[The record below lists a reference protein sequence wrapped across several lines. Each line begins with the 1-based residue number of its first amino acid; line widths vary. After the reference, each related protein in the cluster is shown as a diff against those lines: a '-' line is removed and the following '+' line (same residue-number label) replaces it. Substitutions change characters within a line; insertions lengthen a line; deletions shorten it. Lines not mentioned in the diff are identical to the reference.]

1 LAETLNGGLDPF
13 TSVGKVAQGGD
24 AQARAG
30 TARKELEPM
39 MRAESG
45 LGQNIAKEETRLKRE
60 RAKAE
65 TLAEETFAK
74 GKRESYD
81 KYQAGLEQRPT
92 FNPTE
97 FNAPAAAELAGLT
110 AVIGAIAGAG
120 SARAALKSMAGF
132 TKGHKEGRADLYD
145 REIKQYEKDIQAWK
159 DNVGMAKEKL
169 TQVIDLLS
177 TDKNAALVKA
187 KELEPMLQEGLVLAK
202 VRKGDYKGAMD
213 VLNNAIKSGD
223 QLDIALSKASGK
235 SSGLKPGVD
244 LVNKHL
250 MKMRLSGYANQ
261 MQEALKDPEFAKK
274 VDQYRALAFAQE
286 QTPIADQ
293 LLQKNIPED
302 IRSFLILAKRFR
314 NEVYRTESGLAVTA
328 YEALRQY
335 GAVPQPGDSARAL
348 VTKLQTLERGMKDDL
363 ANEQRVF
370 PDLMIAGQRS
380 GLIPVTPQTPA
391 QRDGAAAAPNV
402 DRANLPT
409 PQTQEEFDRLAPGSE
424 YIDPDDN
431 QIYRKPKARQ

>member
-1 LAETLNGGLDPF
+1 MALAETLNGGLDPF

-30 TARKELEPM
+30 IARKELEPM

-45 LGQNIAKEETRLKRE
+45 VSQDIAKEETRLKRE
-60 RAKAE
+60 RAQAE
-65 TLAEETFAK
+65 TLAEEGFAK
-74 GKRESYD
+74 EKRGAYEQ
-81 KYQAGLEQRPT
+81 YQAGLEQRPT

-120 SARAALKSMAGF
+120 RARAALKSMEGF

-145 REIKQYEKDIQAWK
+145 REIKQYEKDVQAWK
-159 DNVGMAKEKL
+159 DNVGMAKDKL

-177 TDKNAALVKA
+177 TDKTAALVKA
-187 KELEPMLQEGLVLAK
+187 KELDPLLQEGLALAK

-213 VLNNAIKSGD
+213 VLNNALKAGD
-223 QLDIALSKASGK
+223 QLDIALSKAAGK

-261 MQEALKDPEFAKK
+261 MQESLKDPEFAKK

-314 NEVYRTESGLAVTA
+314 NEVYKTESGMNVTS
-328 YEALRQY
+328 YEQLRQY

-348 VTKLQTLERGMKDDL
+348 VTKLQTLEKGMRDDL
-363 ANEQRVF
+363 SNEQRVF
-370 PDLMIAGQRS
+370 PDLLIASQRA
-380 GLIPVTPQTPA
+380 GLVPVTGATVASVRAPETVKTGEVVDGYKFKGGDPSDQNNWEKVA
-391 QRDGAAAAPNV
+391 Q
-402 DRANLPT
+402 
-409 PQTQEEFDRLAPGSE
+409 
-424 YIDPDDN
+424 
-431 QIYRKPKARQ
+431 

>member
-1 LAETLNGGLDPF
+1 MALAETLNGGLDPF

-24 AQARAG
+24 AQTRAG
-30 TARKELEPM
+30 IARKELEPM

-45 LGQNIAKEETRLKRE
+45 VSQDIAKEETRLKRE
-60 RAKAE
+60 RAQAE
-65 TLAEETFAK
+65 TLAEEGFAK
-74 GKRESYD
+74 EKRGAYEQ
-81 KYQAGLEQRPT
+81 YQAGLEQRPT

-120 SARAALKSMAGF
+120 RARAALKSMEGF

-145 REIKQYEKDIQAWK
+145 REIKQYEKDVQAWK
-159 DNVGMAKEKL
+159 DNVGMAKDKL

-177 TDKNAALVKA
+177 TDKTAALVKA
-187 KELEPMLQEGLVLAK
+187 KELDPLLQEGLALAK

-213 VLNNAIKSGD
+213 VLNNALKAGD
-223 QLDIALSKASGK
+223 QLDIALSKAAGK

-314 NEVYRTESGLAVTA
+314 NEVYKTESGMNVTS
-328 YEALRQY
+328 YEQLRQY

-348 VTKLQTLERGMKDDL
+348 VTKLQTLEKGMRDDL
-363 ANEQRVF
+363 SNEQRVF
-370 PDLMIAGQRS
+370 PDLLIASQRA
-380 GLIPVTPQTPA
+380 GLVPVTGATVASVRAPETVKTGEVVDGYKFKGGDPSDQNNWEKVA
-391 QRDGAAAAPNV
+391 Q
-402 DRANLPT
+402 
-409 PQTQEEFDRLAPGSE
+409 
-424 YIDPDDN
+424 
-431 QIYRKPKARQ
+431 

>member
-1 LAETLNGGLDPF
+1 MALAETLNGGLDPF

-30 TARKELEPM
+30 IARKELEPM

-45 LGQNIAKEETRLKRE
+45 LGKDIAKEETRLKRE
-60 RAKAE
+60 RAQAE
-65 TLAEETFAK
+65 TLAEEGFAK
-74 GKRESYD
+74 KKRGAYEQ
-81 KYQAGLEQRPT
+81 YQAGLEQRPT

-120 SARAALKSMAGF
+120 RARAALKSMEGF

-145 REIKQYEKDIQAWK
+145 REIKQYEKDVQAWK
-159 DNVGMAKEKL
+159 DNVGMAKDKL

-177 TDKNAALVKA
+177 TDKTAALVKA
-187 KELEPMLQEGLVLAK
+187 KELDPLLQEGLALAK

-213 VLNNAIKSGD
+213 VLNNALKAGD
-223 QLDIALSKASGK
+223 QLDIALSKAAGK

-261 MQEALKDPEFAKK
+261 MQESLKDPEFAKK

-314 NEVYRTESGLAVTA
+314 NEVYKTESGMNVTS
-328 YEALRQY
+328 YEQLRQY

-348 VTKLQTLERGMKDDL
+348 VTKLQTLEKGMRDDL
-363 ANEQRVF
+363 SNEQRVF
-370 PDLMIAGQRS
+370 PDLLIASQRA
-380 GLIPVTPQTPA
+380 GLVPVTGATVASVRAPETVKTGEVVDGYKFKGGDPSDQNNWEKVA
-391 QRDGAAAAPNV
+391 Q
-402 DRANLPT
+402 
-409 PQTQEEFDRLAPGSE
+409 
-424 YIDPDDN
+424 
-431 QIYRKPKARQ
+431 

>member
-1 LAETLNGGLDPF
+1 MALAETLNGGLDPF

-24 AQARAG
+24 AQTRAG
-30 TARKELEPM
+30 IARKELEPM

-45 LGQNIAKEETRLKRE
+45 VSQDIAKEETRLKRE
-60 RAKAE
+60 RAQAE
-65 TLAEETFAK
+65 TLAEEGFAK
-74 GKRESYD
+74 EKRGAYEQ
-81 KYQAGLEQRPT
+81 YQAGLEQRPT

-97 FNAPAAAELAGLT
+97 FNAPAAAQLAGLT
-110 AVIGAIAGAG
+110 AVIGAIAGKG
-120 SARAALKSMAGF
+120 RARAALKSMEGF

-145 REIKQYEKDIQAWK
+145 REIKQYEKDVQAWK
-159 DNVGMAKEKL
+159 DNVGMAKDKL

-177 TDKNAALVKA
+177 TDKTAALVKA
-187 KELEPMLQEGLVLAK
+187 KELDPLLQEGLALAK

-213 VLNNAIKSGD
+213 VLNNALKAGD
-223 QLDIALSKASGK
+223 QLDIALSKAAGK

-314 NEVYRTESGLAVTA
+314 NEVYKTESGMNVTS
-328 YEALRQY
+328 YEQLRQY

-348 VTKLQTLERGMKDDL
+348 VTKLQTLEKGMRDDL
-363 ANEQRVF
+363 SNEQRVF
-370 PDLMIAGQRS
+370 PDLLIASQRA
-380 GLIPVTPQTPA
+380 GLVPVTGATVASVRAPETVKTGEVVDGYKFKGGDPSDQNNWEKVA
-391 QRDGAAAAPNV
+391 Q
-402 DRANLPT
+402 
-409 PQTQEEFDRLAPGSE
+409 
-424 YIDPDDN
+424 
-431 QIYRKPKARQ
+431 

>member
-1 LAETLNGGLDPF
+1 MALAETLNGGLDPF

-30 TARKELEPM
+30 IARKELEPM

-45 LGQNIAKEETRLKRE
+45 VSQDIAKEETRLKRE
-60 RAKAE
+60 RAQAE
-65 TLAEETFAK
+65 TLAEEGFAK
-74 GKRESYD
+74 EKRGAYEQ
-81 KYQAGLEQRPT
+81 YQAGLEQRPT

-120 SARAALKSMAGF
+120 RARAALKSMEGF

-145 REIKQYEKDIQAWK
+145 REIKQYEKDVQAWK
-159 DNVGMAKEKL
+159 DNVGMAKDKL

-177 TDKNAALVKA
+177 TDKTAALVKA
-187 KELEPMLQEGLVLAK
+187 KELDPLLQEGLALAK

-213 VLNNAIKSGD
+213 VLNNALKAGD
-223 QLDIALSKASGK
+223 QLDIALSKAAGK

-314 NEVYRTESGLAVTA
+314 NEVYKTESGMNVTS
-328 YEALRQY
+328 YEQLRQY

-348 VTKLQTLERGMKDDL
+348 VTKLQTLEKGMRDDL
-363 ANEQRVF
+363 SNEQRVF
-370 PDLMIAGQRS
+370 PDLLIASQRA
-380 GLIPVTPQTPA
+380 GLVPVTGATVASVRAPETVKTGEVVDGYKFKGGDPSDQNNWEKVA
-391 QRDGAAAAPNV
+391 Q
-402 DRANLPT
+402 
-409 PQTQEEFDRLAPGSE
+409 
-424 YIDPDDN
+424 
-431 QIYRKPKARQ
+431 

>member
-1 LAETLNGGLDPF
+1 MALAETLNGGLDPF

-30 TARKELEPM
+30 IARKELEPM

-45 LGQNIAKEETRLKRE
+45 VSQDIAKEETRLKRE
-60 RAKAE
+60 RAQAE
-65 TLAEETFAK
+65 TLAEEGFAK
-74 GKRESYD
+74 EKRGAYEQ
-81 KYQAGLEQRPT
+81 YQAGLEQRPT

-97 FNAPAAAELAGLT
+97 FNAPAAAQLAGLT
-110 AVIGAIAGAG
+110 AVIGAIAGKG
-120 SARAALKSMAGF
+120 RARAALKSMEGF

-145 REIKQYEKDIQAWK
+145 REIKQYEKDVQAWK
-159 DNVGMAKEKL
+159 DNVGMAKDKL

-177 TDKNAALVKA
+177 TDKTAALVKA
-187 KELEPMLQEGLVLAK
+187 KELDPLLQEGLALAK

-213 VLNNAIKSGD
+213 VLNNALKAGD
-223 QLDIALSKASGK
+223 QLDIALSKAAGK

-314 NEVYRTESGLAVTA
+314 NEVYKTESGMNVTS
-328 YEALRQY
+328 YEQLRQY

-348 VTKLQTLERGMKDDL
+348 VTKLQTLEKGMRDDL
-363 ANEQRVF
+363 SNEQRVF
-370 PDLMIAGQRS
+370 PDLLIASQRA
-380 GLIPVTPQTPA
+380 GLVPVTGATVASVRAPETVKTGEVVDGYKFKGGDPSDQNNWEKVA
-391 QRDGAAAAPNV
+391 Q
-402 DRANLPT
+402 
-409 PQTQEEFDRLAPGSE
+409 
-424 YIDPDDN
+424 
-431 QIYRKPKARQ
+431 

>member
-1 LAETLNGGLDPF
+1 MALAETLNGGLDPF
-13 TSVGKVAQGGD
+13 TSVGKVAKGGD
-24 AQARAG
+24 AQTRAG
-30 TARKELEPM
+30 IARKELEPM

-45 LGQNIAKEETRLKRE
+45 VSQDIAKEETRLKRE
-60 RAKAE
+60 RAQAE
-65 TLAEETFAK
+65 TLAEEGFAK
-74 GKRESYD
+74 EKRGAYEQ
-81 KYQAGLEQRPT
+81 YQAGLEQRPT

-120 SARAALKSMAGF
+120 RARAALKSMEGF

-145 REIKQYEKDIQAWK
+145 REIKQYEKDVQAWK
-159 DNVGMAKEKL
+159 DNVGMAKDKL

-177 TDKNAALVKA
+177 TDKIAALVKA
-187 KELEPMLQEGLVLAK
+187 KELDPLLQEGLALAK

-213 VLNNAIKSGD
+213 VLNNALKAGD
-223 QLDIALSKASGK
+223 QLDIALSKAAGK

-261 MQEALKDPEFAKK
+261 MQESLKDPEFAKK

-314 NEVYRTESGLAVTA
+314 NEVYKTESGMNVTS
-328 YEALRQY
+328 YEQLRQY

-348 VTKLQTLERGMKDDL
+348 VTKLQTLEKGMRDDL
-363 ANEQRVF
+363 SNEQRVF
-370 PDLMIAGQRS
+370 PDLLIASQRA
-380 GLIPVTPQTPA
+380 GLVPVTGATVASVRAPETVKTGEVVDGYKFKGGDPSDQNNWEKVA
-391 QRDGAAAAPNV
+391 Q
-402 DRANLPT
+402 
-409 PQTQEEFDRLAPGSE
+409 
-424 YIDPDDN
+424 
-431 QIYRKPKARQ
+431 

>member
-1 LAETLNGGLDPF
+1 MALAETLNGGLDPF
-13 TSVGKVAQGGD
+13 TSVGKVAKGGD
-24 AQARAG
+24 AQTRAG
-30 TARKELEPM
+30 IARKELEPM

-45 LGQNIAKEETRLKRE
+45 VSQDIAKEETRLKRE
-60 RAKAE
+60 RAQAE
-65 TLAEETFAK
+65 TLAEEGFAK
-74 GKRESYD
+74 EKRGAYEQ
-81 KYQAGLEQRPT
+81 YQAGLEQRPT

-120 SARAALKSMAGF
+120 RARAALKSMEGF

-145 REIKQYEKDIQAWK
+145 REIKQYEKDVQAWK
-159 DNVGMAKEKL
+159 DNVGMAKDKL

-177 TDKNAALVKA
+177 TDKTAALVKA
-187 KELEPMLQEGLVLAK
+187 KELDPLLQEGLALAK

-213 VLNNAIKSGD
+213 VLNNALKAGD
-223 QLDIALSKASGK
+223 QLDIALSKAAGK

-261 MQEALKDPEFAKK
+261 MQESLKDPEFAKK

-314 NEVYRTESGLAVTA
+314 NEVYKTESGMNVTS
-328 YEALRQY
+328 YEQLRQY

-348 VTKLQTLERGMKDDL
+348 VTKLQTLEKGMRDDL
-363 ANEQRVF
+363 SNEQRVF
-370 PDLMIAGQRS
+370 PDLLIASQRA
-380 GLIPVTPQTPA
+380 GLVPVTGATVASVRAPETVKTGEVVDGYKFKGGDPSDQNNWEKVA
-391 QRDGAAAAPNV
+391 Q
-402 DRANLPT
+402 
-409 PQTQEEFDRLAPGSE
+409 
-424 YIDPDDN
+424 
-431 QIYRKPKARQ
+431 

>member
-1 LAETLNGGLDPF
+1 MALAETLNGGLDPF

-24 AQARAG
+24 AQARAK

-39 MRAESG
+39 MRAESV
-45 LGQNIAKEETRLKRE
+45 LGQDIAKEETRLKRE
-60 RAKAE
+60 RAQAE
-65 TLAEETFAK
+65 TLAEETFAT

-177 TDKNAALVKA
+177 TDKTAALVKA

-261 MQEALKDPEFAKK
+261 MQESLKDPEFAKK

-302 IRSFLILAKRFR
+302 VRSFLILAKRFR
-314 NEVYRTESGLAVTA
+314 NEVYKSESGMNVTS
-328 YEALRQY
+328 YEQLRQY

-348 VTKLQTLERGMKDDL
+348 VTKLQTLEKGMRDDL
-363 ANEQRVF
+363 SNEQRVF
-370 PDLMIAGQRS
+370 PDLLIASQRA
-380 GLIPVTPQTPA
+380 GLVPVTGATVASVRAPETIKTGEVVDGYKFKGGDPSDQNNWEKVA
-391 QRDGAAAAPNV
+391 Q
-402 DRANLPT
+402 
-409 PQTQEEFDRLAPGSE
+409 
-424 YIDPDDN
+424 
-431 QIYRKPKARQ
+431 

>member
-1 LAETLNGGLDPF
+1 MALAETLNEGFDPF
-13 TSVGKVAQGGD
+13 SSVGKVAKGGD

-30 TARKELEPM
+30 IARKELEPV

-45 LGQNIAKEETRLKRE
+45 LSQDIAREETRLKKE
-60 RAKAE
+60 RAQTE
-65 TLAEETFAK
+65 TLAEEGFAK
-74 GKRESYD
+74 EKRKAYEQ
-81 KYQAGLEQRPT
+81 YQAGLEQRPT

-97 FNAPAAAELAGLT
+97 FNAPAAAQLAGLT

-120 SARAALKSMAGF
+120 RARAALKSMEGF
-132 TKGHKEGRADLYD
+132 TRGHKEGRADLYD
-145 REIKQYEKDIQAWK
+145 REIKQYEKDVQAWK
-159 DNVGMAKEKL
+159 DNVGMAKDKL

-177 TDKNAALVKA
+177 TDKTAALVKA
-187 KELEPMLQEGLVLAK
+187 KELDPLLQEGLALAK

-213 VLNNAIKSGD
+213 VLNNALKAGD
-223 QLDIALSKASGK
+223 QLDIALSKAAGK

-261 MQEALKDPEFAKK
+261 MQEKLKDPEFAKK

-286 QTPIADQ
+286 QSPIADQ

-314 NEVYRTESGLAVTA
+314 NEVYKTESGLAVTA
-328 YEALRQY
+328 YEQLRQY

-348 VTKLQTLERGMKDDL
+348 VTKLQTLEKGMKDDL
-363 ANEQRVF
+363 VNEQRVF
-370 PDLMIAGQRS
+370 PDLLIASQRA
-380 GLIPVTPQTPA
+380 GLVPVTGATVASVRAPEAVKTGEIVDGYKFKGGDPSDQNNWEKVA
-391 QRDGAAAAPNV
+391 Q
-402 DRANLPT
+402 
-409 PQTQEEFDRLAPGSE
+409 
-424 YIDPDDN
+424 
-431 QIYRKPKARQ
+431 

>member
-1 LAETLNGGLDPF
+1 MALAETLNGGLDPF

-30 TARKELEPM
+30 IARKELEPM

-45 LGQNIAKEETRLKRE
+45 VSQDIAKEETRLKRE
-60 RAKAE
+60 RAQAE
-65 TLAEETFAK
+65 TLAEEGFAK
-74 GKRESYD
+74 EKRGAYEQ
-81 KYQAGLEQRPT
+81 YQAGLEQRPT

-120 SARAALKSMAGF
+120 RARAALKSMEGF

-145 REIKQYEKDIQAWK
+145 REIKQYEKDVQAWK
-159 DNVGMAKEKL
+159 DNVGMAKDKL

-177 TDKNAALVKA
+177 TDKTAALVKA
-187 KELEPMLQEGLVLAK
+187 KELDPLLQEVLALAK

-213 VLNNAIKSGD
+213 VLNNALKAGD
-223 QLDIALSKASGK
+223 QLDIALSKAAGK

-314 NEVYRTESGLAVTA
+314 NEVYKTESGMNVTS
-328 YEALRQY
+328 YEQLRQY

-348 VTKLQTLERGMKDDL
+348 VTKLQTLEKGMRDDL
-363 ANEQRVF
+363 SNEQRVF
-370 PDLMIAGQRS
+370 PDLLIASQRA
-380 GLIPVTPQTPA
+380 GLVPVTGATVASVRAPETVKTGEVVDGYKFKGGDPSDQNNWEKVA
-391 QRDGAAAAPNV
+391 Q
-402 DRANLPT
+402 
-409 PQTQEEFDRLAPGSE
+409 
-424 YIDPDDN
+424 
-431 QIYRKPKARQ
+431 

>member
-1 LAETLNGGLDPF
+1 MALAETLNGGLDPF

-24 AQARAG
+24 AQTRAG
-30 TARKELEPM
+30 IARKELEPM

-45 LGQNIAKEETRLKRE
+45 VSQDIAKEETRLKRE
-60 RAKAE
+60 RAQAE
-65 TLAEETFAK
+65 TLAEEGFAK
-74 GKRESYD
+74 EKRGAYEQ
-81 KYQAGLEQRPT
+81 YQAGLEQRPT

-120 SARAALKSMAGF
+120 RARAALKSMEGF

-145 REIKQYEKDIQAWK
+145 REIKQYEKDVQAWK
-159 DNVGMAKEKL
+159 DNVGMAKDKL

-177 TDKNAALVKA
+177 TDKTAALVKA
-187 KELEPMLQEGLVLAK
+187 KELDPLLQEGLALAK

-213 VLNNAIKSGD
+213 VLNNALKAGD
-223 QLDIALSKASGK
+223 QLDIALSKAAGK

-261 MQEALKDPEFAKK
+261 MQESLKDPEFAKK

-302 IRSFLILAKRFR
+302 VRSFLILAKRFR
-314 NEVYRTESGLAVTA
+314 NEVYKSESGMNVTS
-328 YEALRQY
+328 YEQLRQY

-348 VTKLQTLERGMKDDL
+348 VTKLQTLEKGMRDDL
-363 ANEQRVF
+363 SNEQRVF
-370 PDLMIAGQRS
+370 PDLLIASQRA
-380 GLIPVTPQTPA
+380 GLVPVTGATVASVRAPETVKTGEVVDGYKFKGGDPSDQNNWEKVA
-391 QRDGAAAAPNV
+391 Q
-402 DRANLPT
+402 
-409 PQTQEEFDRLAPGSE
+409 
-424 YIDPDDN
+424 
-431 QIYRKPKARQ
+431 

>member
-1 LAETLNGGLDPF
+1 MALAETLNGGLDPF
-13 TSVGKVAQGGD
+13 TSVGKVAKGGD
-24 AQARAG
+24 AQTRAG
-30 TARKELEPM
+30 IARKELEPM

-45 LGQNIAKEETRLKRE
+45 VSQDIAKEETRLKRE
-60 RAKAE
+60 RAQAE
-65 TLAEETFAK
+65 TLAEEGFAK
-74 GKRESYD
+74 EKRGAYEQ
-81 KYQAGLEQRPT
+81 YQAGLEQRPT

-120 SARAALKSMAGF
+120 RARAALKSMEGF

-145 REIKQYEKDIQAWK
+145 REIKQYEKDVQAWK
-159 DNVGMAKEKL
+159 DNVGMAKDKL

-177 TDKNAALVKA
+177 TDKTAALVKA
-187 KELEPMLQEGLVLAK
+187 KELDPLLQEGLALAK

-213 VLNNAIKSGD
+213 VLNNALKAGD
-223 QLDIALSKASGK
+223 QLDIALSKAAGK

-314 NEVYRTESGLAVTA
+314 NEVYKTESGMNVTS
-328 YEALRQY
+328 YEQLRQY

-348 VTKLQTLERGMKDDL
+348 VTKLQTLEKGMRDDL
-363 ANEQRVF
+363 SNEQRVF
-370 PDLMIAGQRS
+370 PDLLIASQRA
-380 GLIPVTPQTPA
+380 GLVPVTGATVASVRAPETVKTGEVVDGYKFKGGDPSDQNNWEKVA
-391 QRDGAAAAPNV
+391 Q
-402 DRANLPT
+402 
-409 PQTQEEFDRLAPGSE
+409 
-424 YIDPDDN
+424 
-431 QIYRKPKARQ
+431 

>member
-1 LAETLNGGLDPF
+1 MALAETLNGGLDPF

-30 TARKELEPM
+30 IARKELEPM

-45 LGQNIAKEETRLKRE
+45 VSQDIAKEETRLKRE
-60 RAKAE
+60 RAQAE
-65 TLAEETFAK
+65 TLAEEGFAK
-74 GKRESYD
+74 EKRGAYEQ
-81 KYQAGLEQRPT
+81 YQAGLEQRPT

-120 SARAALKSMAGF
+120 RARAALKSMEGF

-145 REIKQYEKDIQAWK
+145 REIKQYEKDVQAWK
-159 DNVGMAKEKL
+159 DNVGMAKDKL

-177 TDKNAALVKA
+177 TDKTAALVKA
-187 KELEPMLQEGLVLAK
+187 KELDPLLQEGLALAK

-213 VLNNAIKSGD
+213 VLNNALKAGD
-223 QLDIALSKASGK
+223 QLDIALSKAAGK

-363 ANEQRVF
+363 ANEQRVV

-380 GLIPVTPQTPA
+380 GLVPVTGATVASVRAPETVKTGEVVDGYKFKGGDPSDQNNWEKVA
-391 QRDGAAAAPNV
+391 Q
-402 DRANLPT
+402 
-409 PQTQEEFDRLAPGSE
+409 
-424 YIDPDDN
+424 
-431 QIYRKPKARQ
+431 